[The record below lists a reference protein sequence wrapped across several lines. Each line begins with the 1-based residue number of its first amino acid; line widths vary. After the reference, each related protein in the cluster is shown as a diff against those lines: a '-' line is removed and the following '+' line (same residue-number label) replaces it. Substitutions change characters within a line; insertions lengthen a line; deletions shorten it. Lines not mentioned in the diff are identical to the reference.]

1 MLIHSANP
9 PQPLAVESNFA
20 RAESY
25 LRAAAAA
32 GADLAVLPEY
42 HLTAWC
48 PSHPDFISASLLSS
62 TYLPRYQSLARELS
76 LNIVPGTILFP
87 SDSPSP
93 KDDKK
98 LLNIAHWLSPSGA
111 ILASY
116 TKKNLWH
123 PERPHLAAGA
133 GAEPHTAFDT
143 PLTWPDGRPV
153 RAGLLVCWD
162 LAFPE
167 AFRALVADGAE
178 VVVVP
183 AWWEMGDVDGEARR
197 VNPECERMHLEGAM
211 VARAW
216 ENGVVV
222 VFVNKGGLSRV
233 VVPVAGVVGEVKGE
247 AVEGMEVVEV
257 DLGVLEVAERN
268 YKVRA
273 DMKGEG
279 WHYGYTLWKGD
290 GEGGGKGEGGSRG

>member
-1 MLIHSANP
+1 M
-9 PQPLAVESNFA
+9 
-20 RAESY
+20 
-25 LRAAAAA
+25 
-32 GADLAVLPEY
+32 
-42 HLTAWC
+42 
-48 PSHPDFISASLLSS
+48 
-62 TYLPRYQSLARELS
+62 
-76 LNIVPGTILFP
+76 
-87 SDSPSP
+87 
-93 KDDKK
+93 
-98 LLNIAHWLSPSGA
+98 
-111 ILASY
+111 
-116 TKKNLWH
+116 
-123 PERPHLAAGA
+123 
-133 GAEPHTAFDT
+133 
-143 PLTWPDGRPV
+143 

-167 AFRALVADGAE
+167 AFRALVADGVD

-197 VNPECERMHLEGAM
+197 VNPECERVHLEGAM

-233 VVPVAGVVGEVKGE
+233 VVPVGGVVGGLGLGE
-247 AVEGMEVVEV
+247 GRGGAGGDGADVEEGMEVVEV

-290 GEGGGKGEGGSRG
+290 GEGGSRV

>member
-1 MLIHSANP
+1 M
-9 PQPLAVESNFA
+9 
-20 RAESY
+20 
-25 LRAAAAA
+25 
-32 GADLAVLPEY
+32 
-42 HLTAWC
+42 
-48 PSHPDFISASLLSS
+48 
-62 TYLPRYQSLARELS
+62 
-76 LNIVPGTILFP
+76 
-87 SDSPSP
+87 
-93 KDDKK
+93 
-98 LLNIAHWLSPSGA
+98 
-111 ILASY
+111 
-116 TKKNLWH
+116 
-123 PERPHLAAGA
+123 
-133 GAEPHTAFDT
+133 
-143 PLTWPDGRPV
+143 

-167 AFRALVADGAE
+167 AFRALVADGVD

-197 VNPECERMHLEGAM
+197 VNPDCERVHLEGAM

-247 AVEGMEVVEV
+247 EGMEGEVVEGMEVVEV

-290 GEGGGKGEGGSRG
+290 GEGEGEGSSRV

>member
-1 MLIHSANP
+1 M
-9 PQPLAVESNFA
+9 
-20 RAESY
+20 
-25 LRAAAAA
+25 
-32 GADLAVLPEY
+32 
-42 HLTAWC
+42 
-48 PSHPDFISASLLSS
+48 
-62 TYLPRYQSLARELS
+62 
-76 LNIVPGTILFP
+76 
-87 SDSPSP
+87 
-93 KDDKK
+93 
-98 LLNIAHWLSPSGA
+98 
-111 ILASY
+111 
-116 TKKNLWH
+116 
-123 PERPHLAAGA
+123 
-133 GAEPHTAFDT
+133 
-143 PLTWPDGRPV
+143 

-197 VNPECERMHLEGAM
+197 VNPECERVHLEGAM

-233 VVPVAGVVGEVKGE
+233 VVPVAGVVGEVKGGE
-247 AVEGMEVVEV
+247 GGGERDGADVQEGMEVVEV

-273 DMKGEG
+273 DIKGEG

-290 GEGGGKGEGGSRG
+290 GEGNGKGDGSSRV